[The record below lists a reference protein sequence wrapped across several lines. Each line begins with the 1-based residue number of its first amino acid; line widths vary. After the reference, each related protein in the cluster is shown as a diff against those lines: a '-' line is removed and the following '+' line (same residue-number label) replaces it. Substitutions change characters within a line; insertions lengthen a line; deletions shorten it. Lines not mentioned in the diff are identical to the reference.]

1 MMKGKLLDVI
11 RNLLKEDEP
20 VTAKQL
26 SAVLKMS
33 ERSIKNYISEIN
45 YFEPGLIDGSRKGY
59 RINKERGKAALLG
72 QNIRIPETPGE
83 RIGFIILKLLAKDG
97 EEVREMDLYDI
108 GEKLFVSYETVKKD
122 MSRVRKKLK
131 EFELYINTDGSRIT
145 VEGKERNKRR
155 LLSSVLYEEFSRNV
169 LSLNVVQ
176 KAFPDYDLEV
186 LREIILKQCKKFR
199 YFVNDYAM
207 LNLIMDVVIS
217 MDRIRKK
224 RTFITHIPEKR
235 IFGTRE
241 KELSESIIRQI
252 EEIYDIV
259 YNKLEREELTGI
271 LVSHFMKVDF
281 GSLNQGGLIETV
293 GAECYE
299 VVCRLLDYLK
309 ENYLIDVE
317 NEDFTIKFT
326 LHISNLLSR
335 LKNHYSARNPLAEH
349 IKNTCPLI
357 FDCAVSL
364 ADKLHELTGYRVG
377 EDEIAYIALH
387 IGGNL
392 TTGGKGRDQLKCI
405 LLFPQYYDFS
415 ERIMERIKEEFG
427 ERLAIMAVVT
437 DLWEIEGL
445 EIPDLVISTLPAE
458 EAGTQEWVL
467 VSPFLNDRDI
477 AGIKEKIEKVKMT
490 KRKQH
495 LKKLLIQIASEEL
508 FCKNPEVKDQKEA
521 LSFMV
526 NCMEQAEYVEPGFID
541 QVLEREEHS
550 STSFGHIAVPHSLKM
565 DAHKTGMFVMLS
577 NRPIPWGEHMVRII
591 LLFSVNR
598 EDRAVFHEVFDN
610 LVVLLLET
618 IHADR
623 ILKCDSYE
631 EFIDTIVECFQ

>member
-11 RNLLKEDEP
+11 RTLLKEEEP

-26 SAVLKMS
+26 SVVLKMS

-59 RINKERGKAALLG
+59 RIDKERGKTSLLG
-72 QNIRIPETPGE
+72 QNVRVPETPGE
-83 RIGFIILKLLAKDG
+83 RIGFIISELLAKDG

-108 GEKLFVSYETVKKD
+108 SEKLFVSYETVKKD

-131 EFELYINTDGSRIT
+131 EYDLYINTDGSQIT

-169 LSLNVVQ
+169 LSLNIVQ
-176 KAFPDYDLEV
+176 KAFPDYDLDV
-186 LREIILKQCKKFR
+186 LREIILKQCKKFH

-207 LNLIMDVVIS
+207 LNLILDVVIS

-281 GSLNQGGLIETV
+281 GSLNQEGLIETV
-293 GAECYE
+293 GAECYQ

-392 TTGGKGRDQLKCI
+392 MTGGKGRDQLKCV

-415 ERIMERIKEEFG
+415 ERIMARIKAEFG
-427 ERLAIMAVVT
+427 ENLTIAAVVT
-437 DLWEIEGL
+437 DLWEIESL
-445 EIPDLVISTLPAE
+445 EKPDLVISTLPAE
-458 EAGTQEWVL
+458 ESGTKEWVL

-477 AGIKEKIEKVKMT
+477 AGIKEKIEKAKLT

-495 LKKLLIQIASEEL
+495 LKQLLMQIASEEL
-508 FCKNPEVKDQKEA
+508 FCKNPDVKDQKEA
-521 LSFMV
+521 LNFMV
-526 NCMEQAEYVEPGFID
+526 DRMEQSNYVEPGFMK

>member
-1 MMKGKLLDVI
+1 MKGKLIDVI
-11 RNLLKEDEP
+11 RTLLKQEERI
-20 VTAKQL
+20 TAKQL
-26 SAVLKMS
+26 SASLKMS

-45 YFEPGLIDGSRKGY
+45 YFEPGLIDGTRRGY
-59 RINKERGKAALLG
+59 RIDKERGKAVLLG
-72 QNIRIPETPGE
+72 QNVRIPETPGE
-83 RIGFIILKLLAKDG
+83 RIGFIISELLAKDG

-108 GEKLFVSYETVKKD
+108 SEKLFVSYETVKKD
-122 MSRVRKKLK
+122 MNRVRRKLK
-131 EFELYINTDGSRIT
+131 EFDLYINTGGSFIT

-169 LSLNVVQ
+169 LSLHIVQ

-186 LREIILKQCKKFR
+186 LKEIILKQCQKFH

-207 LNLIMDVVIS
+207 LNLILDVVIS
-217 MDRIRKK
+217 MDRIRKN
-224 RTFITHIPEKR
+224 RTFCTHIPEKR

-241 KELSESIIRQI
+241 KELSESITNQI
-252 EEIYDIV
+252 EAVYDIV

-281 GSLNQGGLIETV
+281 GSLNQDGLIETV
-293 GAECYE
+293 GAECYQ

-335 LKNHYSARNPLAEH
+335 MKNQYTAKNPLAEH

-357 FDCAVSL
+357 FDCAVSV
-364 ADKLHELTGYRVG
+364 ADKLYEWTGYRVG

-392 TTGGKGRDQLKCI
+392 MTGGKESKQLKCV

-415 ERIMERIKEEFG
+415 ERIMKRIKAEFAEE
-427 ERLAIMAVVT
+427 LTITAVVT
-437 DLWEIEGL
+437 SLAEIGTL
-445 EIPDLVISTLPAE
+445 EKPDLVISNIPADETCTL
-458 EAGTQEWVL
+458 EWVL

-477 AGIKEKIEKVKMT
+477 AGIKEKIEKGKLI
-490 KRKQH
+490 KRKHH
-495 LKKLLIQIASEEL
+495 LKKLLMQIASEEL
-508 FCKNPEVKDQKEA
+508 FCKNPEVRDQKEA
-521 LSFMV
+521 LRFMV
-526 NCMEQAEYVEPGFID
+526 DRMEQAGYVEPGFID

-565 DAHKTGMFVMLS
+565 DAYKTGMFVMLA

-591 LLFSVNR
+591 LLFSVSR

-623 ILKCDSYE
+623 ILNCDSYE
-631 EFIDTIVECFQ
+631 EFIDTIVECF

>member
-1 MMKGKLLDVI
+1 MKGKLINVI
-11 RNLLKEDEP
+11 KALLKQEDWI
-20 VTAKQL
+20 TAKQL
-26 SAVLKMS
+26 SAVLRMS

-45 YFEPGLIDGSRKGY
+45 YFEPGLIEGTRKGY
-59 RINKERGKAALLG
+59 RIDKERGKAALLG
-72 QNIRIPETPGE
+72 QKVRIPETPGE

-97 EEVREMDLYDI
+97 EEVREIDLYDI
-108 GEKLFVSYETVKKD
+108 SEKLYVSYETVKKD
-122 MSRVRKKLK
+122 MYKVRRKLK
-131 EFELYINTDGSRIT
+131 EFDLYINTGGSKIT
-145 VEGKERNKRR
+145 VEGKERDKRR

-169 LSLNVVQ
+169 LSLNIVQ
-176 KAFPDYDLEV
+176 KAFPDYDLEI
-186 LREIILKQCKKFR
+186 LKEIILKQCQKFH

-207 LNLIMDVVIS
+207 LNLILDVVIS
-217 MDRIRKK
+217 MDRIRKN
-224 RTFITHIPEKR
+224 RTFSTVAEKR

-241 KELSESIIRQI
+241 KELSESITRQI
-252 EEIYDIV
+252 ETVYDIV
-259 YNKLEREELTGI
+259 YNDLEREELTGI

-281 GSLNQGGLIETV
+281 GSLNQDGLKEAV
-293 GAECYE
+293 GAECYQ

-317 NEDFTIKFT
+317 NEDFTIKFA

-335 LKNHYSARNPLAEH
+335 MKNQYTAKNPLTEH

-357 FDCAVSL
+357 FDCAVSV
-364 ADKLHELTGYRVG
+364 ADKLYGWTGYRVG

-392 TTGGKGRDQLKCI
+392 ITGGKESGQLKCI

-415 ERIMERIKEEFG
+415 ERIMERIKAEFSG
-427 ERLAIMAVVT
+427 ELIITAVVT
-437 DLWEIEGL
+437 ALSEIGSFEK
-445 EIPDLVISTLPAE
+445 PDLVISNVPADE
-458 EAGTQEWVL
+458 TGSLEWVL

-477 AGIKEKIEKVKMT
+477 AGIKEKIEKIKLI
-490 KRKQH
+490 KKKHH
-495 LKKLLIQIASEEL
+495 LKQLLMQMASEEL
-508 FCKNPEVKDQKEA
+508 FSKNPEVGDQKEA
-521 LSFMV
+521 LHFMV
-526 NCMEQAEYVEPGFID
+526 DRMERAGYVEPGFIN

-565 DAHKTGMFVMLS
+565 NAYKTGMFVMLA

-591 LLFSVNR
+591 LLFSVSR